1 MNYDKQKIEAD
12 PISET
17 QRAETVANKFYDM
30 ADKTNPH
37 MESERQKREM
47 FSAVG
52 TETAQGNYDK
62 AQRNLEV
69 GAQWDDNLRGAAS
82 EVNQLDQEK
91 QGAKPMTLEDVQ
103 KTIGGYA
110 RDFEKMSKTRI
121 IVIK

>member
-1 MNYDKQKIEAD
+1 MNYDKQKFEGS
-12 PISET
+12 PNTET
-17 QRAETVANKFYDM
+17 QRAETAANKFFDM

-82 EVNQLDQEK
+82 EVNQLNQERT
-91 QGAKPMTLEDVQ
+91 GAKPMSFDEAQ
-103 KTIGGYA
+103 RAISGYA
-110 RDFEKMSKTRI
+110 
-121 IVIK
+121 